1 VRSNGGGSLRFG
13 RYTGVVA
20 VLERHQDLVDEL
32 LAEVEAYK
40 PDVDRE
46 LLTRA
51 FDYAAQ
57 AHAGQLRQSGQ
68 EFIYHPWG
76 VAKILAGLQ
85 LDEATLAAAL
95 LHDVV
100 EDTTTDIDEL
110 RSEFGEEIANLVE
123 GVTKLT
129 RVKFQSREHAEA
141 ENYRKLIVAM
151 AEDLRVI
158 LIKLAD
164 RLHNLRTIEYLGK
177 QKQLQK
183 ARETLEVYAPL
194 AHRLGIH
201 ALKWELEDLAFQTL
215 HPRKYEEIKQMV
227 AERRTDREELV
238 REAAMV
244 LQKEL
249 DKVDVPAEI
258 SGRAKHFF
266 SIYDKMAKKGR
277 EFNEIYD
284 LTAMRVIAERTGDEG
299 TRDCYGA
306 LGLIHS
312 LWKPM
317 PGRFKDYVA
326 MPKFNGYRALHTTV
340 IGPQGRPLEI
350 QVRTRDM
357 HETAEYGVAAHWLYK
372 KGKKEKDRD
381 AEWVAWVKQLMDEG
395 TTDEADPREFMKTF
409 RTDLFED
416 EVHVFTPKGQ
426 VKTLPAGATPIDFA
440 YAVHTDVGHRTVGAK
455 INGRIVPL
463 HYQLKNGDFVEILTS
478 KQGRGPSRDWMSL
491 AKSSRAR
498 NKIRQWFSRETRE
511 DAEHKGREAL
521 EHALKAQNLPYAK
534 LRGSATLAQVIRET
548 GFKKAEDFYLALGS
562 GKLQAGGVVNKVVQ
576 RLKTEQVAEEAPVVT
591 KAAKTQPVSGSDMG
605 IVVPGVTD
613 VLVRLAKCCTPVP
626 GDPILGYI
634 SLGRGITIHRDDCP
648 NVKALK
654 RSPERFTPVSWDG
667 AATSTSFRVQIA
679 VDSWDRPRLLE
690 DVARTFAEHGANI
703 VGYGGTVED
712 QLAKNWYTVEVGDVK
727 GLRTLLTSLRNL
739 ESVFDAYRVTPS

>member
-1 VRSNGGGSLRFG
+1 
-13 RYTGVVA
+13 VA
-20 VLERHQDLVDEL
+20 VLERHQDLVEEL

-40 PDVDRE
+40 PDADRE
-46 LLTRA
+46 LLTRV
-51 FDYAAQ
+51 FDFAAR
-57 AHAGQLRQSGQ
+57 AHADQVRRSGQ

-76 VAKILAGLQ
+76 VARILAGLQ
-85 LDEATLAAAL
+85 LDEPTLAAAL

-100 EDTTTDIDEL
+100 EDTGVDLDEL
-110 RSEFGEEIANLVE
+110 RTEFGDEIAQLVE

-129 RVKFQSREHAEA
+129 RVQFQSREHAEA
-141 ENYRKLIVAM
+141 ENYRKLIIAM

-201 ALKWELEDLAFQTL
+201 ALKWELEDLAFETL

-227 AERRTDREELV
+227 AERRTDREEHV

-249 DKVDVPAEI
+249 DKVDIPAEI
-258 SGRAKHFF
+258 SGRAKHFY

-284 LTAMRVIAERTGDEG
+284 LTAMRVIAERGGDEG

-317 PGRFKDYVA
+317 PGRFKDFVA

-350 QVRTRDM
+350 QVRTREM

-372 KGKKEKDRD
+372 RGKDKKD

-395 TTDEADPREFMKTF
+395 TADEADPREFMKTF
-409 RTDLFED
+409 RTDLFDE

-455 INGRIVPL
+455 VNGRIVPL
-463 HYQLKNGDFVEILTS
+463 HYTLKNGDFVEILTA

-521 EHALKAQNLPYAK
+521 EQALKAQNLPYAK

-562 GKLQAGGVVNKVVQ
+562 GKLQPGSIVNKVVH
-576 RLKTEQVAEEAPVVT
+576 RLKTEEVAEAPVVR
-591 KAAKTQPVSGSDMG
+591 KAPKAQTVSGAEMG
-605 IVVPGVTD
+605 VVVAGVPGE
-613 VLVRLAKCCTPVP
+613 VLIRLAKCCTPVP
-626 GDPILGYI
+626 GDPIVGYI
-634 SLGRGITIHRDDCP
+634 SLGKGITIHREDCP
-648 NVKALK
+648 NVKALR
-654 RSPERFTPVSWDG
+654 RSPERFTGVEWDG
-667 AATSTSFRVQIA
+667 ATAAKSFRVQLA
-679 VDSWDRPRLLE
+679 VDSWDRSRLLE

-703 VGYGGTVED
+703 VSYGGVVED
-712 QLAKNWYTVEVGDVK
+712 QLAKNWYTAEVGDVK
-727 GLRTLLTSLRNL
+727 ALRSLLIALRNI
-739 ESVFDAYRVTPS
+739 EGVFDAYRVTPS